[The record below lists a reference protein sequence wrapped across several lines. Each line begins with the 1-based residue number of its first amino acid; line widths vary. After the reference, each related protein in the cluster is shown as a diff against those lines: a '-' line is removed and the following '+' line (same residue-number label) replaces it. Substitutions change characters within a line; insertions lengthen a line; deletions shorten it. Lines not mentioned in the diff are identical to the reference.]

1 MRSSTVPAV
10 TGWPSVTAS
19 SATRPV
25 AGALTVAVARA
36 ATEPGASTTSATVAR
51 VTVAVRT
58 VDGSCWEHAASPTAS
73 ASAASSAALLPQIRR
88 AGKRVPIT
96 DTS

>member
-1 MRSSTVPAV
+1 MVTV
-10 TGWPSVTAS
+10 WPSATAS

-36 ATEPGASTTSATVAR
+36 ATEPGASTTSATVALA
-51 VTVAVRT
+51 TVAVRT
-58 VDGSCWEHAASPTAS
+58 VDGSCSSTPRGERARV
-73 ASAASSAALLPQIRR
+73 SAASSAALLPVRLRAERR
-88 AGKRVPIT
+88 MPTT